1 MLKSC
6 VTYQPKKKTEVL
18 PDGWN
23 ESDESYILRYEPS
36 DSEELH
42 RLKVLRIDDTLLVH
56 VLRERDN
63 KVLDLSIRTADFINS
78 DHLEDFERC
87 FVNSEGLRK
96 LVCDQLFRGLQ
107 DAADSRSSTTTQ
119 STETRERQERRDEDD
134 PLRVPT
140 TRPPYRADQDWHGR
154 VDPFSV
160 GRGDLDPFSGAS
172 PGMLMDPM
180 RGDFQVPEWIQ
191 LEGLECL
198 DGYHEEFKSLSNICC
213 TIAMSSRV
221 VVGKLWGAVPPGAR
235 FDPVGPPRPD
245 SGRNPVHPLSG
256 EPTPDHMR
264 PPGYDDMFM

>member
-1 MLKSC
+1 
-6 VTYQPKKKTEVL
+6 PKKKKEVL
-18 PDGWN
+18 PAGWN

-42 RLKVLRIDDTLLVH
+42 RLKVLRIEDTLLVH

-87 FVNSEGLRK
+87 FVNLEGLRK

-107 DAADSRSSTTTQ
+107 DAADSRSSTTTVTQ
-119 STETRERQERRDEDD
+119 STERRERQERRDEDD

-140 TRPPYRADQDWHGR
+140 TRPPYRADPDWRGR

-180 RGDFQVPEWIQ
+180 RGGFPGARMDPTGGFGMPGR
-191 LEGLECL
+191 LP
-198 DGYHEEFKSLSNICC
+198 
-213 TIAMSSRV
+213 R
-221 VVGKLWGAVPPGAR
+221 GAVPPGAR

-245 SGRNPVHPLSG
+245 SGRNPVYPLSG